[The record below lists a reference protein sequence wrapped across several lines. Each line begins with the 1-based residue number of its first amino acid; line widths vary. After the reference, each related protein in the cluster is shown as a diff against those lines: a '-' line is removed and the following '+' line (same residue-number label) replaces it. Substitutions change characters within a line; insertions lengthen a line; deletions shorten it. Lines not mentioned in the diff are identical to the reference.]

1 MYGLALQ
8 NGWGIEQNM
17 EEGFRYL
24 QIAAYNSA
32 LIQKNASTEDE
43 KKPAKR
49 AMNHALYEVCHFNL
63 RFPTS
68 ELMRSRWETLICTD
82 GVSKRAGVRP

>member
-8 NGWGIEQNM
+8 NGWGIKQNM

-32 LIQKNASTEDE
+32 SIPTLTPEE
-43 KKPAKR
+43 KKLAKK
-49 AMNHALYEVCHFNL
+49 AMNHALYEVCL
-63 RFPTS
+63 
-68 ELMRSRWETLICTD
+68 LIFD
-82 GVSKRAGVRP
+82 SLHQN

>member
-43 KKPAKR
+43 VIRDRTIRKKR
-49 AMNHALYEVCHFNL
+49 NLNHQRSPH
-63 RFPTS
+63 
-68 ELMRSRWETLICTD
+68 EL
-82 GVSKRAGVRP
+82 